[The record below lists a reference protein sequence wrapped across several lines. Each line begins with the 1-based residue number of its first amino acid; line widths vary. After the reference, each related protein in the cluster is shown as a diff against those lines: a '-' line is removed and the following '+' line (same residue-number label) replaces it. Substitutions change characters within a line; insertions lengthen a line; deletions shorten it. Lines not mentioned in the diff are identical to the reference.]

1 MSIIDTTAL
10 LLYYPYIRIAEQQL
24 GQLTEIN
31 DDWLKTGAVETLI
44 NDDINTLLN
53 IHMISYAGGR
63 ALFFSDQ
70 NMFSCSLFSK

>member
-1 MSIIDTTAL
+1 MTSNLSVQTVVVLVSIIDTTAL
-10 LLYYPYIRIAEQQL
+10 LLYYSYIRIAEQQL

-53 IHMISYAGGR
+53 THMISYAG
-63 ALFFSDQ
+63 FVFQ
-70 NMFSCSLFSK
+70 

>member
-10 LLYYPYIRIAEQQL
+10 LLYYSYIRIAEQQL

-53 IHMISYAGGR
+53 IHMISYAGG